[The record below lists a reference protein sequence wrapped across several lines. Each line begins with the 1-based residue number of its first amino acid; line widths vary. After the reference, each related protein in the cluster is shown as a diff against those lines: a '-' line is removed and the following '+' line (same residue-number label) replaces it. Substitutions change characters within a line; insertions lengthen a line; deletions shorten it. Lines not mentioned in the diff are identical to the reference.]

1 MRSASRCLLLQ
12 PLGTPQPAMCPRA
25 VALSFLFALISAVAN
40 GDPSQGVSLPK
51 PCLPGHPCTL
61 ALISDNP
68 VTLRCPGAP
77 HQGPVSWQYV
87 DPSRPGERPA
97 TFIRTGH
104 PLALIPIR
112 AKLWQLRLK
121 TRMLRGDLRILDPSV
136 EDSGIY
142 TCRRGDAMLA
152 YYEVDFQDARRL
164 HISHASLGKP
174 PLANTTVELAGGDQ
188 RQLFTAWARW
198 QPCDRC
204 GGPGERKR
212 VGFCYAQLASRPQGP
227 LPCGLA
233 GRGLPQ
239 RGPELRVESC
249 EVPCDRA
256 YTLSR
261 DEWGKAPLLVI
272 THYRALPYASARLRC
287 PTASI
292 YSPVY
297 WQEGPTALTWL
308 DLHQRNGSISLDK
321 ATGGG
326 TLLLSSWNGTDAG
339 YYQCYVGGRLVG
351 RFLVTPPRVLAPAPE
366 LTRAY
371 SAIESLVVGLAIFLI
386 FLLFL
391 SILQSCRRKPGTIM
405 A

>member
-40 GDPSQGVSLPK
+40 GDPSQGVSLPE
-51 PCLPGHPCTL
+51 PCLPGRPCTL

-104 PLALIPIR
+104 PLALIPTR

-121 TRMLRGDLRILDPSV
+121 TRLLRGDLRILDPGV

-142 TCRRGDAMLA
+142 TCRRGDTMLA
-152 YYEVDFQDARRL
+152 YYEVDFQDAGRL
-164 HISHASLGKP
+164 HISHASLGEAA
-174 PLANTTVELAGGDQ
+174 LANTTVELAGGA
-188 RQLFTAWARW
+188 RGQLFTTWARW

-212 VGFCYAQLASRPQGP
+212 VGFCYARLASRPQGP

-256 YTLSR
+256 YTPSR
-261 DEWGKAPLLVI
+261 DEWGKAPILVI
-272 THYRALPYASARLRC
+272 TRYRALPHASARLRC

-292 YSPVY
+292 YRYKEPCHAGETQGPMQLCIPTLHPRIRPMGPSTLVSGPLLATPG
-297 WQEGPTALTWL
+297 QSHGPTSAGIPTPSQIRPMVPPQLVFPPHPRSDPWAAYL
-308 DLHQRNGSISLDK
+308 EQYPPPHPKN
-321 ATGGG
+321 
-326 TLLLSSWNGTDAG
+326 LSPS
-339 YYQCYVGGRLVG
+339 Q
-351 RFLVTPPRVLAPAPE
+351 E
-366 LTRAY
+366 LRSVA
-371 SAIESLVVGLAIFLI
+371 ESGPNVRG
-386 FLLFL
+386 
-391 SILQSCRRKPGTIM
+391 
-405 A
+405 

>member
-1 MRSASRCLLLQ
+1 
-12 PLGTPQPAMCPRA
+12 MCPRA
-25 VALSFLFALISAVAN
+25 VALSFLFAWISAVAN
-40 GDPSQGVSLPK
+40 GDPSQGVSLPE
-51 PCLPGHPCTL
+51 PCLPGHPCML

-77 HQGPVSWQYV
+77 HQGP
-87 DPSRPGERPA
+87 
-97 TFIRTGH
+97 
-104 PLALIPIR
+104 
-112 AKLWQLRLK
+112 LRLK

-152 YYEVDFQDARRL
+152 YYEVDFQDAGRL

-272 THYRALPYASARLRC
+272 TRYRALPYASARLRC

-292 YSPVY
+292 YRYKDPVY

-339 YYQCYVGGRLVG
+339 YYQCYMGGRLVG

>member
-1 MRSASRCLLLQ
+1 MPPC
-12 PLGTPQPAMCPRA
+12 
-25 VALSFLFALISAVAN
+25 FLFALISAVAN
-40 GDPSQGVSLPK
+40 GDPSQGVSLPEL
-51 PCLPGHPCTL
+51 CLPGRPCTL

-77 HQGPVSWQYV
+77 HQGP
-87 DPSRPGERPA
+87 
-97 TFIRTGH
+97 
-104 PLALIPIR
+104 
-112 AKLWQLRLK
+112 LRLK
-121 TRMLRGDLRILDPSV
+121 TRLLRGDLRILDPSV
-136 EDSGIY
+136 EDSGVY

-152 YYEVDFQDARRL
+152 YYEVDFQDAGRL
-164 HISHASLGKP
+164 HISHASLGEAA
-174 PLANTTVELAGGDQ
+174 LANTTVELAGGAQ
-188 RQLFTAWARW
+188 GQLFTAWARW

-212 VGFCYAQLASRPQGP
+212 VGFCYARLASRPQGP

-256 YTLSR
+256 YTPSR
-261 DEWGKAPLLVI
+261 DEWACARPTPGSANLSLSAP
-272 THYRALPYASARLRC
+272 
-287 PTASI
+287 
-292 YSPVY
+292 SPVY

-308 DLHQRNGSISLDK
+308 DLHQRNGSIGLDK

-391 SILQSCRRKPGTIM
+391 SILQSCRRKPGAIM

>member
-1 MRSASRCLLLQ
+1 
-12 PLGTPQPAMCPRA
+12 MCPRA
-25 VALSFLFALISAVAN
+25 VALSFLFALISAVA
-40 GDPSQGVSLPK
+40 K
-51 PCLPGHPCTL
+51 PCLPGRPCTL

-87 DPSRPGERPA
+87 DPSQ
-97 TFIRTGH
+97 
-104 PLALIPIR
+104 
-112 AKLWQLRLK
+112 LWQLRLK
-121 TRMLRGDLRILDPSV
+121 TRLLQGDLRILDPGV
-136 EDSGIY
+136 GDSGVY
-142 TCRRGDAMLA
+142 TCRRGDAVLA
-152 YYEVDFQDARRL
+152 YYE
-164 HISHASLGKP
+164 ISHASLGEAA
-174 PLANTTVELAGGDQ
+174 LANTTVDLAGGA
-188 RQLFTAWARW
+188 RGLLFTAWARW

-212 VGFCYAQLASRPQGP
+212 VGFCYARLASRPEGA
-227 LPCGLA
+227 LPCGVA

-249 EVPCDRA
+249 EVPCDGA
-256 YTLSR
+256 YAPSR
-261 DEWGKAPLLVI
+261 DELGRAPLLVI
-272 THYRALPYASARLRC
+272 TRYRALPHARARLRC

-308 DLHQRNGSISLDK
+308 DLHQRNGSIGLDK

-326 TLLLSSWNGTDAG
+326 TLLLSSWNGTKAG

-351 RFLVTPPRVLAPAPE
+351 RFLVTPPRALAPAPE

-371 SAIESLVVGLAIFLI
+371 SAIESLVVGLSIFLI
-386 FLLFL
+386 FLLFF
-391 SILQSCRRKPGTIM
+391 SILQSCRRKPGAIM